1 MGRIVLAVIGWSVIG
16 TAIGAALGAVLALTV
31 GPSGTQGLIIQ
42 VVSWA
47 IFAHLLIGCGAGY
60 ILLADRTESDLPA
73 VRDAT
78 PVVLNLQCATIDET
92 ERLTAG
98 LRSLGAS
105 EIKVA
110 GAGEQQPQYQI

>member
-1 MGRIVLAVIGWSVIG
+1 MGRIVLVVIGWSVIG
-16 TAIGAALGAVLALTV
+16 TGMGAALGAILAVTI

-47 IFAHLLIGCGAGY
+47 IFAHLLIGMWAGY
-60 ILLADRTESDLPA
+60 ILLADRTERDLPA

-92 ERLTAG
+92 ERLATG